1 MIRRP
6 PRSTRTDTLFP
17 YTTLFRS
24 WQPRRLLCRPRP
36 VAERRV
42 RNEKGSPARK
52 RGDPLFLR
60 PESRKE
66 AYCLASSIAPLAASV
81 ASLAAPAAS
90 AALSVAVA
98 ASPAASA
105 SAASPGAAEIG
116 RASWW
121 ERVGQ
126 YVSIWV
132 VAVSLKKT
140 KD

>member
-1 MIRRP
+1 MIRQP
-6 PRSTRTDTLFP
+6 PRTTRTNTLFP

-24 WQPRRLLCRPRP
+24 P
-36 VAERRV
+36 VAKRRV
-42 RNEKGSPARK
+42 RNEKVSAARK

-98 ASPAASA
+98 ASPAAAA
-105 SAASPGAAEIG
+105 SAASPAAAV
-116 RASWW
+116 ASRSD
-121 ERVGQ
+121 EHT
-126 YVSIWV
+126 SELK
-132 VAVSLKKT
+132 SLLRKSYAAFC
-140 KD
+140 